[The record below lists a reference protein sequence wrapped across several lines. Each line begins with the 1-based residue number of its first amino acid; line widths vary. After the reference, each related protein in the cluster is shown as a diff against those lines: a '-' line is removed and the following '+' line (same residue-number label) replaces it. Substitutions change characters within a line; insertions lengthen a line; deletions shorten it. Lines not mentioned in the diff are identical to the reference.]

1 MVNKEKF
8 KILLRVYKEGS
19 ITGDEFYTLLQEYQ
33 VPHYIPYYTYTA
45 APGDVN
51 KDFTITCNTT
61 EQ

>member
-33 VPHYIPYYTYTA
+33 PYYIPYYTYT
-45 APGDVN
+45 PGDIIN

>member
-19 ITGDEFYTLLQEYQ
+19 ITGDEFYTLLQEYR
-33 VPHYIPYYTYTA
+33 VPYYIPYYNTYT
-45 APGDVN
+45 PEDIIDE
-51 KDFTITCNTT
+51 DFTITCNTT